1 MIAQEK
7 QTEQDSLTIF
17 SKFRKRLADRLSDIL
32 FIYIYYRIGAVFVHN
47 DGYFRKMVKI
57 STNEFIIQ
65 TFDKKLLRM
74 EVDNMKLIILGA
86 PGSGK
91 GTSATYLREKYNLA
105 HISTGDI
112 FRANIK
118 GGTPLGIEA
127 KSYIDKGQLVPD
139 SLTVSMV
146 EDRLSQDDCKKGYIL
161 DGFPRTIAQAEALDE
176 MLSKKGEKIDAVLSI
191 IVDDETIK
199 GRVSGRRVCEKCGES
214 YNVTFRPTKVEG
226 VCDACGGNVVQRDDD
241 KPETV
246 EARLKTYYA
255 NTQPLIDFYDKKG
268 IIIEGDN
275 NKNPDICR
283 EQLEAG
289 LKAKG
294 LI

>member
-1 MIAQEK
+1 
-7 QTEQDSLTIF
+7 
-17 SKFRKRLADRLSDIL
+17 
-32 FIYIYYRIGAVFVHN
+32 
-47 DGYFRKMVKI
+47 
-57 STNEFIIQ
+57 
-65 TFDKKLLRM
+65 
-74 EVDNMKLIILGA
+74 MKLIILGA

-91 GTSATYLREKYNLA
+91 GPSATYLRETYNLA

-118 GGTPLGIEA
+118 GGTPLGVEA
-127 KSYIDKGQLVPD
+127 KSYIDKGLLVPD
-139 SLTVSMV
+139 SVTVSMV
-146 EDRLSQDDCKKGYIL
+146 EDRLNEDDCKKGFIL
-161 DGFPRTIAQAEALDE
+161 DGFPRTIAQAQALDE
-176 MLSKKGEKIDAVLSI
+176 ILSKKGESIDAVLSI
-191 IVDDETIK
+191 VVDDETIK

-226 VCDACGGNVVQRDDD
+226 VCDSCGGNVVQRDDD

-246 EARLKTYYA
+246 EARLKTYYT

-275 NKNPDICR
+275 NKDPEICR
-283 EQLEAG
+283 TLLEDG